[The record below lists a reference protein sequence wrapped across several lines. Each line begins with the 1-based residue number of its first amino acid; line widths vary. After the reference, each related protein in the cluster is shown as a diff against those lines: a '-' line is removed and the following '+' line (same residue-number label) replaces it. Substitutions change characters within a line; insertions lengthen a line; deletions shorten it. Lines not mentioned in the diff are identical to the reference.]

1 MLGDLFVF
9 IYTMFSTNL
18 LVNPV
23 GSSSESLGL
32 KFLIFSEKVKKEFI
46 GIIFN
51 HLRMTHNSI
60 IWYTYT
66 CVFHVY
72 IISHYYYCCESPQHD
87 SLPITTGKTRQPNS
101 ELAFEFLLR
110 IIFRILWMIFIILR
124 IIFMII
130 KLFLM
135 IIFIFWELLLS
146 FRGLFSVF

>member
-60 IWYTYT
+60 T
-66 CVFHVY
+66 
-72 IISHYYYCCESPQHD
+72 
-87 SLPITTGKTRQPNS
+87 
-101 ELAFEFLLR
+101 
-110 IIFRILWMIFIILR
+110 
-124 IIFMII
+124 
-130 KLFLM
+130 
-135 IIFIFWELLLS
+135 
-146 FRGLFSVF
+146 